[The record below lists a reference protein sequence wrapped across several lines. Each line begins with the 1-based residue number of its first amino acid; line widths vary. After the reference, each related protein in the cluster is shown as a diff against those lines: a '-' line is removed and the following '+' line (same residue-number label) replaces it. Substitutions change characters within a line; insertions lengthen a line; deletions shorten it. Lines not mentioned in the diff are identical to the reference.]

1 MRVIAGS
8 ARGVKLNSP
17 EGEETRP
24 TLDRVKEAVFS
35 MLMPY
40 LNEAC
45 VLDMFSGSGALG
57 IEALSRG
64 ARHAVFAEKRHDA
77 FNCIKKNIEAAKVG
91 DRSDAFS
98 GDVFDYLTTSKLNFD
113 IVFIDPPYDSKLY
126 YKATDTVSELLSEKG
141 VVVMEW
147 DYSLGKPLISDKFCV
162 VKEKKYGRVGI
173 TLLKRG

>member
-1 MRVIAGS
+1 MRIIAGS
-8 ARGVKLNSP
+8 IRGLKLNSP
-17 EGEETRP
+17 EGDETRP

-91 DRSDAFS
+91 DRTDAFL
-98 GDVFDYLTTSKLNFD
+98 GDAFDYLESSKLKFD
-113 IVFIDPPYDSKLY
+113 IVFIDPPYESNLY
-126 YKATDTVSELLSEKG
+126 YKATESVSKLLSEKG
-141 VVVMEW
+141 IVVIEW
-147 DYSLGKPLISDKFCV
+147 DYSLGKPPISDKLCI